1 MNPIRYRFVLG
12 AVLFVL
18 WIALAWLPS
27 VQEVIVG
34 ALVAVAV
41 AALPLPG
48 RDVFGEFPLT
58 VRKIATAIVYLFV
71 FLGAV
76 VRSNLDVA
84 FRVLSPRLPI
94 NPGIVRVKTR
104 LKSRLG
110 RLILANSITLTPG
123 TISVAIRD
131 DDIFVHWINVS
142 ADDVEASTRKIVSDF
157 ERYLEVC
164 FG

>member
-1 MNPIRYRFVLG
+1 MNPVRYRVVLG
-12 AVLFVL
+12 VVLFAL
-18 WIALAWLPS
+18 WTALAWLPS
-27 VQEVIVG
+27 LQEVIAG
-34 ALVAVAV
+34 ALVAVV
-41 AALPLPG
+41 VVALPLPG
-48 RDVFGEFPLT
+48 REVFGEFPLT
-58 VRKIATAIVYLFV
+58 LRKIVMAVVYFFF

-110 RLILANSITLTPG
+110 RLLLANSITLTPG
-123 TISVAIRD
+123 TISVAIRGE
-131 DDIFVHWINVS
+131 DIFVHWINVS
-142 ADDVEASTRKIVSDF
+142 ADDPEAATRQIVSDF

>member
-1 MNPIRYRFVLG
+1 MNPNRYRYVLG

-27 VQEVIVG
+27 WQELVVG
-34 ALVAVAV
+34 ALVAAGL
-41 AALPLPG
+41 ALAPLPG
-48 RDVFGEFPLT
+48 RHVYGEFPLT
-58 VRKIATAIVYLFV
+58 VKKIATAVAYLFV
-71 FLGAV
+71 FIGAV

-104 LKSRLG
+104 LQSRLG
-110 RLILANSITLTPG
+110 RLLLANSITLTPG
-123 TISVAIRD
+123 TISVAIHG
-131 DDIFVHWINVS
+131 DDIFVHWINVAS
-142 ADDVEASTRKIVSDF
+142 EDVEASTRKIVSDF